1 MPVPDV
7 HMTFDAEN
15 LTTFIKELL
24 NLETN
29 IILHHKRF
37 DVNILFKCN
46 DNVQIVRD
54 AVFNWLVDKKKEQKP
69 SIREAIASHLD
80 SKNKEGA

>member
-1 MPVPDV
+1 MPTPDIR
-7 HMTFDAEN
+7 MTFDAEN

-29 IILHHKRF
+29 VLLQHRRF
-37 DVNILFKCN
+37 DANILFKCN
-46 DNVQIVRD
+46 DDVQIVRD

-69 SIREAIASHLD
+69 SIREAIASYLD